1 MRQITSFI
9 FLFICCA
16 IILSCNTTTQKEFE
30 FYYYPARNVY
40 YSVTNNLYFY
50 SLDGSKTWDS
60 VSAYADKEPV
70 TLGSKQIIYSTTP
83 EIWLANKEHVNQY
96 KGQLINV
103 IDNDSS
109 LAQNNSVAERKIKKV
124 IQPPVTGPEK
134 KPEKKPGFFQRLFG
148 KKNK

>member
-1 MRQITSFI
+1 MRQSTSFL

-16 IILSCNTTTQKEFE
+16 IILSCNTITQKEFE

-40 YSVTNNLYFY
+40 YSVTINLYFY
-50 SLDGSKTWDS
+50 SLDGGKTWDS
-60 VSAYADKEPV
+60 VNEYASEEPV
-70 TLGSKQIIYSTTP
+70 TLGSKQIIYATTP
-83 EIWLANKEHVNQY
+83 EIWLNNKEHLSQY

-103 IDNDSS
+103 TDNDSS
-109 LAQNNSVAERKIKKV
+109 LAQTNSAAERKIKKV
-124 IQPPVTGPEK
+124 MQPPVTEQQK

>member
-1 MRQITSFI
+1 MRQITSFL
-9 FLFICCA
+9 FLFVCCA
-16 IILSCNTTTQKEFE
+16 IILSCNITTQKEFE

-50 SLDGSKTWDS
+50 SLDGGKTWDS
-60 VSAYADKEPV
+60 VNAYTNTEPG

-83 EIWLANKEHVNQY
+83 AIWLENKEHLSQY
-96 KGQLINV
+96 KGQLFNV
-103 IDNDSS
+103 VDNDSS
-109 LAQNNSVAERKIKKV
+109 LAQNNSAAERKIKKV
-124 IQPPVTGPEK
+124 MQPPVTEQQK